1 MPMSVLWRVLWPL
14 EAWGQLRADAGLG
27 SRSGRV
33 LGVNGGGDGGHSH
46 AHFWAQAQVVRAQW
60 RVQVQASPGM
70 VQWPGQAFS
79 TLLSGIME
87 RHSHLLKAGCK
98 DPRTLQV
105 CPVTPS

>member
-14 EAWGQLRADAGLG
+14 EAWGQRRADAGLG
-27 SRSGRV
+27 SGSGRV

-70 VQWPGQAFS
+70 VQWPGQVQPWDF
-79 TLLSGIME
+79 LE
-87 RHSHLLKAGCK
+87 RNDAKAETPVLWPSHAK
-98 DPRTLQV
+98 
-105 CPVTPS
+105 S